1 MTRGEPPTRAGDL
14 TAEAEAFAAGFSG
27 RVPGSDAERR
37 AARHL
42 ESRLRELGRQADLEP
57 TDTWPN
63 WPLAY
68 VLHAG
73 LGVAGS
79 VVSVSAPVLGASLAF
94 LAALLTFL
102 DASAILPTTRR
113 LLGRRAS
120 QNVVSWG
127 DRDAPAALV
136 IVAHHDAARS
146 GLVLSERWERR
157 RAALGTTIGRSI
169 GPLELFFWALLC
181 VLACCLLRLPGL
193 SGTALTAIQLVPTA
207 ALIVAAALL
216 IDIALSGPGPGEND
230 NASGV
235 ALALALARRPLKHL
249 GVHLVLPG
257 AQKAMA
263 DGMRAFLRRH
273 RGELDRTRTVVVNLD
288 EVGAGA
294 VRWSSREGPIVTL
307 RSHPELTALCEAVA
321 EDDEAAHAR
330 PIINRVPSDGYAAR
344 AAGLPAITI
353 TCRSEPGYA
362 PSQVDTVA
370 LGRAE
375 AFCGELLSRLDAEL
389 SQPDG

>member
-1 MTRGEPPTRAGDL
+1 MTRGEPPRRAGDL
-14 TAEAEAFAAGFSG
+14 TADAKAFAAGFYG

-42 ESRLRELGRQADLEP
+42 ESRLRELGREADLEP
-57 TDTWPN
+57 IDTWPH

-68 VLHAG
+68 VLHAA
-73 LGVAGS
+73 LAIAGS
-79 VVSVSAPVLGASLAF
+79 VISISAPVLGASLAF
-94 LAALLTFL
+94 LATLLTFL
-102 DASAILPTTRR
+102 DASAIVPTTRR

-136 IVAHHDAARS
+136 ILAHYDAGRS
-146 GLVLSERWERR
+146 GLVPSDRWERR
-157 RAALGTTIGRSI
+157 RAALGTAIRRSI
-169 GPLELFFWALLC
+169 GPLEPFFWALVG
-181 VLACCLLRLPGL
+181 VLACCLLRLPGF

-216 IDIALSGPGPGEND
+216 IDIALSGPESGEND

-235 ALALALARRPLKHL
+235 ALALALVHRRLEHFS
-249 GVHLVLPG
+249 VHVVLPG

-273 RGELDRTRTVVVNLD
+273 RGELDRARTVVVNLD

-294 VRWSSREGPIVTL
+294 VRWSSREGPIATL

-321 EDDEAAHAR
+321 EDDEAARAR
-330 PIINRVPSDGYAAR
+330 PMINRVPSDGYAAR

-362 PSQVDTVA
+362 PSLVDAAA